1 MSFRLVFTEEAGAN
15 IEELEQD
22 AGLAKRVKAVRRA
35 LGLLET
41 NPRHPSLQTHQFKSL
56 TGSRGE
62 KVFETYAEQATP
74 AAYRL
79 FWHYVPGKGVITIIA
94 VTPHP

>member
-56 TGSRGE
+56 TGPRGE
-62 KVFETYAEQATP
+62 KVFEAYAEQATP

-79 FWHYVPGKGVITIIA
+79 FWHYGPGKGVITIIA
-94 VTPHP
+94 ITPHP